1 MLSRNRSLRIII
13 KKKKKKTFIITK
25 HLLPLFKALDA
36 VIRSYLRHGSGEGF
50 TKRFLNLK
58 RLKPERLLLS

>member
-1 MLSRNRSLRIII
+1 MGNVV
-13 KKKKKKTFIITK
+13 KKSFITHYYQKKNIYYK